1 MIGQRDGGDG
11 MKTTKA
17 HLMKEVDRME
27 ITRVKMEM
35 GLFLHKL
42 EPWETMLGFSFMFT
56 QA

>member
-17 HLMKEVDRME
+17 HMKKEADRME

-35 GLFLHKL
+35 GSFLDKL
-42 EPWETMLGFSFMFT
+42 EP
-56 QA
+56 

>member
-17 HLMKEVDRME
+17 HVMKEADRMA
-27 ITRVKMEM
+27 ITRVKN
-35 GLFLHKL
+35 GN
-42 EPWETMLGFSFMFT
+42 GFIFT